1 MTRSH
6 RLFDLMQ
13 VLRRHRGTVAGSV
26 LARETGVSLRTLRR
40 DIATLQG
47 MGADIIGE
55 AGVGYL
61 LKPGFSLPPL
71 ALTEDEI
78 HALVAGAQ
86 WVSRHADAGMARAVQ
101 DALAKIDAVLAPE
114 MRRAFDDNG
123 LFISRH
129 QDTQDRAGADLGR
142 LRLAVR
148 EQRKLHLVYRE
159 EDAAIAPVAT
169 VDYTIWPIMLGFV
182 ASRWSVAA
190 RCESDGAF
198 RIFHLDRIDS
208 LDFLDERYPGHR
220 RQLVRQWRAL
230 PDHPCR
236 QRDCG

>member
-13 VLRRHRGTVAGSV
+13 SLRRHRGIVAGAV

-40 DIATLQG
+40 DISTLQG
-47 MGADIIGE
+47 MGADITGE

-61 LKPGFSLPPL
+61 LKPGFTLPPL
-71 ALTEDEI
+71 SFTEEEI

-86 WVSRHADAGMARAVQ
+86 WVSRHTDAAMARAVQ

-114 MRRAFDDNG
+114 MRRKLDDNG
-123 LFISRH
+123 LFLSRE
-129 QDTQDRAGADLGR
+129 QAPKQQPGADLGR

-148 EQRKLHLVYRE
+148 EQRKVRIGYQE
-159 EDAAIAPVAT
+159 EVEQGTLDT
-169 VDYTIWPIMLGFV
+169 MGDYTIWPVMLGFV

-190 RCESDGAF
+190 WCELRGAF
-198 RIFHLDRIDS
+198 RIFHLERIAS
-208 LDFLDERYPGHR
+208 LDFLDQLYPGHR
-220 RQLVRQWRAL
+220 RHLVKQWREQ

-236 QRDCG
+236 QRDCA